1 MQLVPFHTQ
10 DQDTK
15 GVTQMILGYCGN
27 NITLT
32 LSPPPST
39 EVTRELNSAVIPTIP
54 RSEES
59 IVRVERHGGSVL
71 EKKVAELE
79 EKMEALLEANKEK
92 PPKTWPITYDDRY
105 RTLTKFGMD
114 PVGLP
119 ETTGSDLMNKITLPD
134 SVYTSVWLIPLID
147 SRLWYGEPA
156 KKFTDLT
163 PQLQEKYATK
173 ELNKGSATN

>member
-1 MQLVPFHTQ
+1 MQ
-10 DQDTK
+10 DQDKK
-15 GVTQMILGYCGN
+15 GVTEMILGYCGN

-32 LSPPPST
+32 LSPPPSK
-39 EVTRELNSAVIPTIP
+39 EVAPPPRELNSAVIPTIP

-59 IVRVERHGGSVL
+59 IVSLGVESAGGSEL

-79 EKMEALLEANKEK
+79 EKVEALLEANKEK
-92 PPKTWPITYDDRY
+92 PAKTWPITYDNRY
-105 RTLTKFGMD
+105 RTLTKFAMD

-173 ELNKGSATN
+173 ELNKGSANN

>member
-1 MQLVPFHTQ
+1 
-10 DQDTK
+10 
-15 GVTQMILGYCGN
+15 
-27 NITLT
+27 
-32 LSPPPST
+32 
-39 EVTRELNSAVIPTIP
+39 
-54 RSEES
+54 
-59 IVRVERHGGSVL
+59 
-71 EKKVAELE
+71 
-79 EKMEALLEANKEK
+79 MEALLEANKEK

-105 RTLTKFGMD
+105 RTLTKFAMD

-163 PQLQEKYATK
+163 PQMQEKYATK
-173 ELNKGSATN
+173 EVNQGDKHQLQVIGATFDDFFGRILFLHLRRQVRKLLCWFSIPKPRIDEGNEPYRRVHRIRKRYLVHQI